1 MQGRL
6 TISNQPQSL
15 SNIIIN
21 LKHISLKELVSQIK
35 LINVHLT
42 LNRKYHQNRSGDR
55 THNFVKLNVSDR
67 NKLLSLSQPLSP
79 NTYENM
85 VQLQK

>member
-6 TISNQPQSL
+6 PISNQPQSL
-15 SNIIIN
+15 SNFIIN

-35 LINVHLT
+35 LINVNLT
-42 LNRKYHQNRSGDR
+42 LNRKYHQNRSGD
-55 THNFVKLNVSDR
+55 SDR
-67 NKLLSLSQPLSP
+67 TKLLSLSQPLSL

-85 VQLQK
+85 VHS

>member
-6 TISNQPQSL
+6 PISNQPQSL
-15 SNIIIN
+15 SNFIIN

-35 LINVHLT
+35 LINVNLT
-42 LNRKYHQNRSGDR
+42 LYRKYHQNRSGD
-55 THNFVKLNVSDR
+55 SDR
-67 NKLLSLSQPLSP
+67 TKLLSLSQPLSL

-85 VQLQK
+85 VHS

>member
-6 TISNQPQSL
+6 PISNQPQSL
-15 SNIIIN
+15 SNFIIN
-21 LKHISLKELVSQIK
+21 LNHISSKELVSQIK
-35 LINVHLT
+35 LLNVNLT
-42 LNRKYHQNRSGDR
+42 LHRKYHQNRSGDK
-55 THNFVKLNVSDR
+55 THNFVTPSVSDR

-85 VQLQK
+85 VHS